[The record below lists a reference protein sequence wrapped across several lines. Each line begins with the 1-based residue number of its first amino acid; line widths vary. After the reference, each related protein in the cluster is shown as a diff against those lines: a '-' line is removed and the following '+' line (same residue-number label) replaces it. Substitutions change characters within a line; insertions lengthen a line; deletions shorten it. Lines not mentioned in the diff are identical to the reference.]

1 MSFSEEFARWGKSR
15 RLCSDERFGLRTSR
29 FGCRSCWVRSLFRLT
44 FPHFLR
50 PSHRLMQACCDV
62 AFEYAHVRKQFGK
75 AIGTFQLLQAKM
87 ADMYT
92 TLNACR
98 SYLYTTARAVDNKI
112 VSNKVG
118 KAIFRTTE
126 SIVSS
131 VGLCWGDFVLCWKG
145 DTIMFGWNSNSGWK
159 WLYQRL
165 SDQSSVAWC
174 ETVRDRGGHKRSSTI
189 VDRSRLERRIWD

>member
-1 MSFSEEFARWGKSR
+1 
-15 RLCSDERFGLRTSR
+15 
-29 FGCRSCWVRSLFRLT
+29 
-44 FPHFLR
+44 
-50 PSHRLMQACCDV
+50 MQACCDV

-118 KAIFRTTE
+118 KRN
-126 SIVSS
+126 
-131 VGLCWGDFVLCWKG
+131 L
-145 DTIMFGWNSNSGWK
+145 
-159 WLYQRL
+159 
-165 SDQSSVAWC
+165 
-174 ETVRDRGGHKRSSTI
+174 
-189 VDRSRLERRIWD
+189 